1 VVTVDAHV
9 EWSADGGWLATSA
22 TSYRTFRRLF
32 SGEVYA

>member
-1 VVTVDAHV
+1 VVTVDADV
-9 EWSADGGWLATSA
+9 DRSPDGNWVARSA